1 MILRSRWR
9 HLDVIDLLRRALV
22 VWNLADAAHVLAVRQ
37 VGHNVA
43 IRPHL
48 RLRRL
53 IEILLWIAHCLS
65 DNDN

>member
-53 IEILLWIAHCLS
+53 IELLLWIAHCLT
-65 DNDN
+65 DDDD